1 VTNKVVILVRQAGLG
16 TVDATDEAFG
26 VDMFDRFIHALEG
39 QEIKPYAI
47 CLYTRGVTLACQ
59 GSTAV
64 FGLKML
70 QGMGVQ
76 ILICKTCL
84 EHYDLIDKVMAGEIR
99 GMAEIAKLL
108 MEADRV
114 ITV

>member
-1 VTNKVVILVRQAGLG
+1 MTKKVVILVRQAGLG
-16 TVDATDEAFG
+16 NVDATDEAFG
-26 VDMFDRFIHALEG
+26 VEMFDRFIHSLEG

-59 GSTAV
+59 GSAVV

-76 ILICKTCL
+76 ILICKSCL
-84 EHYDLIDKVMAGEIR
+84 EHYDLANKVMAGEIR
-99 GMAEIAKLL
+99 GMAEIAELL